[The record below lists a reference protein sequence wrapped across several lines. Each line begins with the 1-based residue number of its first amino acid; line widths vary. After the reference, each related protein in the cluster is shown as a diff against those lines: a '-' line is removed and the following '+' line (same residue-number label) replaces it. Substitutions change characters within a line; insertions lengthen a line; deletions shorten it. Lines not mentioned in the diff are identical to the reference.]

1 MGGIKLW
8 GSFSVVDHRRER
20 PFIADALLYDR
31 LVIPVPDDDAEVVRW
46 RDRKRD
52 PDGQRHLLEILGD
65 LVVTVPWSQEQHARW
80 RQHYVELGLDQ
91 PGGTEEV
98 EPGVRVRLA
107 RDVEFDA
114 NNIAQARRRAAAASP
129 DVERPDDP
137 AQWVTRLVLA
147 RERNQRQADLDYLSG
162 IPAGKEDDEVQTVV
176 AYGSQADFVRD
187 CGTLAIPGSS
197 TERPPK
203 AAGASQVVFA
213 FESRFLVPDDDRRTD
228 DYLLGQAV
236 ELAHTDEIQEWRAA
250 LNRWRRRIVLAGI
263 PEADAERQLTDV
275 IADYDGRSSGTAG
288 STAR

>member
-1 MGGIKLW
+1 
-8 GSFSVVDHRRER
+8 
-20 PFIADALLYDR
+20 
-31 LVIPVPDDDAEVVRW
+31 
-46 RDRKRD
+46 
-52 PDGQRHLLEILGD
+52 
-65 LVVTVPWSQEQHARW
+65 
-80 RQHYVELGLDQ
+80 
-91 PGGTEEV
+91 
-98 EPGVRVRLA
+98 
-107 RDVEFDA
+107 
-114 NNIAQARRRAAAASP
+114 
-129 DVERPDDP
+129 
-137 AQWVTRLVLA
+137 VTRLVLA

-187 CGTLAIPGSS
+187 YGTLAIPGSS
-197 TERPPK
+197 TGRPPK

-275 IADYDGRSSGTAG
+275 IADYERAAGRLRITTRVRFALAVVAAATGAAAVFVPPLGAVAATCGLATLLPTKPISKELQVA
-288 STAR
+288 AMFHQAQRLFN